1 MTVKRKKE
9 NDSLA
14 KPGIITAAGDSAG
27 VVSSIR
33 MASIPVVVMD
43 SPRAA
48 VVDVSRKAQGHDTE
62 ASHTSGWPPV
72 IVDDQGRR
80 FRKLRLSL
88 TAACN
93 YACTYCV
100 PNGRRLQATADEL
113 GADEMRRAV
122 DLLIEAARIEK
133 LHITGGEPLV
143 SPKFD
148 ELLPALMKLPLKDVC
163 ITTNGQ
169 LLARKADLIIAAG
182 LRRINISLDT
192 LDAVAFHSIA
202 RSGDL
207 ATVQS
212 GIGRMLDAGLKVKI
226 NMVAMRS
233 NADQILPMLDYC
245 FERGIELRFI
255 ELMNMGH
262 LRKGNRFSQEFLGMD
277 DILALIGQHYEYAR
291 TDAPRDS
298 TTVRFEAP
306 GKGVFGFCANESAPF
321 CSTCTRLR
329 LASNGQLY
337 GCLSNARHHDMR
349 PVLGLPRPQALAQ
362 LRPLLIRA
370 LADKQSFD
378 FSGEETVMKY
388 IGG

>member
-1 MTVKRKKE
+1 MTANMKQE
-9 NDSLA
+9 NGSLA
-14 KPGIITAAGDSAG
+14 KARTTAASGASAS
-27 VVSSIR
+27 VVSPVHT
-33 MASIPVVVMD
+33 AAIPVMD
-43 SPRAA
+43 
-48 VVDVSRKAQGHDTE
+48 VNILRKVQGHDTE
-62 ASHTSGWPPV
+62 AGHTNGWPPV
-72 IVDDQGRR
+72 IVDAQGRR

-100 PNGRRLQATADEL
+100 PNGRRLQAAADEL
-113 GADEMRRAV
+113 GADEMLCAV
-122 DLLIEAARIEK
+122 DLLIEAAGIEK
-133 LHITGGEPLV
+133 LHITGGEPLL

-148 ELLPALMKLPLKDVC
+148 ELRPALMKLPLKDVC

-169 LLARKADLIIAAG
+169 LVARKANLIIAAG

-192 LDAVAFHSIA
+192 LDATAFRAIA

-207 ATVQS
+207 AAVRL

-226 NMVAMRS
+226 NMVAMRRG

-262 LRKGNRFSQEFLGMD
+262 LRNGNQFDQEFLGMD
-277 DILALIGQHYEYAR
+277 DVLTLIGRRYEYAR
-291 TDAPRDS
+291 TGAPWDS
-298 TTVRFEAP
+298 TTVRFEVP

-329 LASNGQLY
+329 LASNGHLY

-349 PVLGLPRPQALAQ
+349 PVLGLLRPQALAK
-362 LRPLLIRA
+362 LRPLLTRA
-370 LADKQSFD
+370 LADKQSFG
-378 FSGEETVMKY
+378 FSGEETVMKF

>member
-1 MTVKRKKE
+1 MVEDT
-9 NDSLA
+9 
-14 KPGIITAAGDSAG
+14 GAAVTPTPVG
-27 VVSSIR
+27 VIPPDRAAV
-33 MASIPVVVMD
+33 IPVVDMAA
-43 SPRAA
+43 PRAA
-48 VVDVSRKAQGHDTE
+48 QGRDAE
-62 ASHTSGWPPV
+62 ASHASGWPPE
-72 IVDDQGRR
+72 IVDACGRR

-100 PNGRRLQATADEL
+100 PNGRRLQAATDEL
-113 GADEMRRAV
+113 GADEMLRAV
-122 DLLIEAARIEK
+122 DLLIEAAGVEK

-148 ELLPALMKLPLKDVC
+148 DLLPEFMKLPLKDVC

-169 LLARKADLIIAAG
+169 LLERKADLIIAAG

-192 LDAVAFHSIA
+192 LNAAAFRAIA

-207 ATVQS
+207 ATVRS

-226 NMVAMRS
+226 NMVAMRRS

-245 FERGIELRFI
+245 FDRGIELRFI

-262 LRKGNRFSQEFLGMD
+262 LRSGNQLDREYLGMD
-277 DILALIGQHYEYAR
+277 DILALIGERHEYTPAA
-291 TDAPRDS
+291 APRDS
-298 TTVRFEAP
+298 TTMRFEVS
-306 GKGVFGFCANESAPF
+306 GKGVFGCCANVSAPF

-329 LASNGQLY
+329 LASNGHLY
-337 GCLSNARHHDMR
+337 GCLSNDRHHDMR
-349 PVLGLPRPQALAQ
+349 PVLALPRPQALAG
-362 LRPLLIRA
+362 LRPLLTRA
-370 LADKQSFD
+370 LADKQR
-378 FSGEETVMKY
+378 SGFKGEDTVMKF